1 VDSAEIQPELEGSL
15 ASADVSLGA
24 DESMRADSTGLPD
37 ALLGELWR
45 QAEGERIGLTETVF
59 AEVLSGIGTK
69 YNYGVAAGEK
79 AGAAQRTAFYRAL
92 HVRELALAHACARG
106 HELAWQ
112 VFLREY
118 QAALTRAAIA
128 MTHSSGLGEDLAGS
142 LYSEL
147 FGMTERDGVRRSPLA
162 SYSGRG
168 SLMGWLRTMLAQRH
182 VDHHRR
188 THRETPLEQED
199 FAAQTT
205 AATPDAG
212 TLTKLGYAVNTTLR
226 ALSPEERFLLSA
238 YFLDGST
245 LLQIARLLRVH
256 EATVSRKLKRLATDV
271 RKKLLKQLERS
282 GMSRRAAEEAL
293 GTDPR
298 DVSVNLRNLLQ
309 TSSNDPFS
317 KQTGE
322 R

>member
-1 VDSAEIQPELEGSL
+1 VDSAETQSGLESSL
-15 ASADVSLGA
+15 ASVDVPLGA
-24 DESMRADSTGLPD
+24 DESAQRDSTDLPD

-45 QAEGERIGLTETVF
+45 QAEGERIGLAETDF
-59 AEVLSGIGTK
+59 AEVLAGVGTK
-69 YNYGVAAGEK
+69 YNYGVAAGEQ
-79 AGAAQRTAFYRAL
+79 AGAAQRAAFYRAL
-92 HVRELALAHACARG
+92 HVRDLALAHACARG
-106 HELAWQ
+106 YEAAWQ
-112 VFLREY
+112 VFLGEY

-147 FGMTERDGVRRSPLA
+147 FGLTERNGMRRSPLA

-188 THRETPLEQED
+188 THRETPLEEED

-205 AATPDAG
+205 GAMADAG
-212 TLTKLGYAVNTTLR
+212 TLTKLSYAVNTTLR
-226 ALSPEERFLLSA
+226 TLSPEERFLLSA

-282 GMSRRAAEEAL
+282 GMSHRAAEEAL

-309 TSSNDPFS
+309 TSSSDPFS
-317 KQTGE
+317 KQAGE